1 MIRITVS
8 ETHKLINL
16 IKKEEE
22 AARPKIIKRWCPV

>member
-16 IKKEEE
+16 IKKEE

>member
-16 IKKEEE
+16 IKKKKE